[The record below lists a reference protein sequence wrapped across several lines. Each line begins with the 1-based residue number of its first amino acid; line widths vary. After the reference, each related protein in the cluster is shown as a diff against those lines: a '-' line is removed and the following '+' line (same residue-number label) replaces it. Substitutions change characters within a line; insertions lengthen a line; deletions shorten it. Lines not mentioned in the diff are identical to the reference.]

1 MNRVLRYLDSG
12 AHSGSN
18 NMALDETLL
27 SAVRDGSDPILRL
40 YGWDPPAV
48 SLGYAQNAETELD
61 VKACRAAGVDVVRRP
76 TGGRAVLHWQ
86 ELTYSV
92 ICSADSGLFGS
103 RIEDVYGTIGACLVS
118 GLRRFGIE
126 ADLEEAQLRA
136 PRPRQGRA
144 ALPCFSSIARSE
156 VKWNDRK
163 LVGSAQ
169 RRFPGAVLQHGSIVI
184 GPAHEQ
190 LVNWLRIGEDQ
201 RVQWRDRLRAD
212 SACLEECLGEPVDRT
227 GLIDSIAAGF
237 SDVLNCELAHDEV
250 RSDEWQRS
258 LERANFWT
266 VESRSAEA
274 AG

>member
-1 MNRVLRYLDSG
+1 
-12 AHSGSN
+12 
-18 NMALDETLL
+18 MALDETLL
-27 SAVRDGSDPILRL
+27 RAVRDGSNPILRL

-48 SLGYAQNAETELD
+48 SLGYAQDAETELD
-61 VKACRAAGVDVVRRP
+61 AKACRAAGVDIVRRP

-103 RIEDVYGTIGACLVS
+103 RIEDVYGTIGASLVS

-126 ADLEEAQLRA
+126 ADLEEAQVRA

-163 LVGSAQ
+163 LVGSAR
-169 RRFPGAVLQHGSIVI
+169 RRFPGAILQHGSIVI

-258 LERANFWT
+258 LERAHFWT